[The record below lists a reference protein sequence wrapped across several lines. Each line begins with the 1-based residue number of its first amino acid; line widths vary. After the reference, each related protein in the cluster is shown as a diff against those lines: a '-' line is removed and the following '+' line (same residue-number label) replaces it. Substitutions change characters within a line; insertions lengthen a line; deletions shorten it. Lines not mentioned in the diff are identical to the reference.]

1 MKHSDRRANPAAPT
15 SWQRE
20 TACACL
26 RIESSPAEI
35 HLFPYQHFVSA
46 ILARTDD
53 AELLRLAF
61 SSHDVEIFGH
71 NLRALMLALQ
81 EFAVKWMRAVP
92 ERYQRLEASEDGTI
106 SRIRITDA
114 R

>member
-1 MKHSDRRANPAAPT
+1 
-15 SWQRE
+15 
-20 TACACL
+20 
-26 RIESSPAEI
+26 
-35 HLFPYQHFVSA
+35 
-46 ILARTDD
+46 
-53 AELLRLAF
+53 
-61 SSHDVEIFGH
+61 
-71 NLRALMLALQ
+71 MLALQ